1 LGVLFKAPIKALRH
15 RVDPHSLLAKERGSM
30 KKRLL
35 LGGLLI
41 VLLVIAM
48 MAVACGEEEPA
59 ATTAAPT
66 TATTGA
72 TATTAA
78 PGTDTTAP
86 AATDT
91 TAAATKEDVL
101 KIAAIS
107 SATGDMA
114 TAFKA
119 MYDSVGPTQELLNEE
134 GGLTVGDTHY
144 SIELVFYD
152 DQSTTAGGVTA
163 INKIIGDG
171 IKYVSPPMFMPV
183 NLAIADLCEQNK
195 MMRVK
200 SYGAGNVEVNPQNPF
215 MFFSCAGVSYEA
227 SFYDYALE
235 KYPNVKKIA
244 VITPDDPGGAT
255 YQELIKKIY
264 AERGIEIVYW
274 EVYPQ
279 PSFDFYSI
287 LNKALAAK
295 PDAIEELYG
304 IPPCSAALI
313 NQSRELGF
321 TGPIFGACTLGDPN
335 IILSM
340 LTPEYAYDVVSRAP
354 EVHSDLM
361 TDRVK
366 KLGEKIM
373 AAGASFELDS
383 LHLLDACSAI
393 IDAADAAQSIDPE
406 KVVAAIDSG
415 AAEGFEGSYGP
426 SVWGSYPD
434 VYGNNHCA
442 QHQLFITT
450 TQDAT
455 NHFEWVE

>member
-1 LGVLFKAPIKALRH
+1 
-15 RVDPHSLLAKERGSM
+15 M
-30 KKRLL
+30 KKRFIIA
-35 LGGLLI
+35 GLLV
-41 VLLVIAM
+41 VLL
-48 MAVACGEEEPA
+48 AVTMVAAACGGDDETT
-59 ATTAAPT
+59 TTAAPET

-72 TATTAA
+72 PSSDTTAQ
-78 PGTDTTAP
+78 PSSDSTAP
-86 AATDT
+86 AAT
-91 TAAATKEDVL
+91 KEEVL
-101 KIAAIS
+101 TIGAIS

-119 MYDSVGPTQELLNEE
+119 MYDAVKPTEELLNEE
-134 GGLTVGDTHY
+134 GGLTIGDTHY
-144 SIELVFYD
+144 TIKLTFYD

-163 INKIIGDG
+163 INKLIGDG
-171 IKYVSPPMFMPV
+171 VKFVIPPMFMPV
-183 NLAIADLCEQNK
+183 NLAIADLCEQNNI
-195 MMRVK
+195 MRVK
-200 SYGAGNVEVNPQNPF
+200 SYGAGNVEVNPQNPG
-215 MFFSCAGVSYEA
+215 MFFSCAGVSYEEA
-227 SFYDYALE
+227 FYDYALE
-235 KYPNVKKIA
+235 KYPNVKKVA

-255 YQELIKKIY
+255 YQELIKQIY

-304 IPPCSAALI
+304 IPPCSAALV

-335 IILSM
+335 IIYSM
-340 LTPEYAYDVVSRAP
+340 LTPEYAYDILSTSPDVY
-354 EVHSDLM
+354 SDKM

-366 KLGEKIM
+366 KLGEKIK

-393 IDAADAAQSIDPE
+393 IGAAKAAQSVDP
-406 KVVAAIDSG
+406 VDVIAAIDNG
-415 AAEGFEGSYGP
+415 VAKGFEGSYGP
-426 SVWGSYPD
+426 AKWGSFVE

-442 QHQLFITT
+442 EHQGMVTLT
-450 TQDAT
+450 DKDGV
-455 NHFEWVE
+455 HFDWIGPAISY

>member
-1 LGVLFKAPIKALRH
+1 MNKRSLPGVLLI
-15 RVDPHSLLAKERGSM
+15 
-30 KKRLL
+30 LL
-35 LGGLLI
+35 L
-41 VLLVIAM
+41 VVAM
-48 MAVACGEEEPA
+48 MAVACGGDEETTTTAAP

-66 TATTGA
+66 TATTAAPTGDT
-72 TATTAA
+72 TATTA
-78 PGTDTTAP
+78 P
-86 AATDT
+86 ATDT

-101 KIAAIS
+101 KIGAIS

-119 MYDSVGPTQELLNEE
+119 MYDSVGPTEELLNEE
-134 GGLTVGDTHY
+134 GGVTVGDTHY
-144 SIELVFYD
+144 TIDLIFYD

-163 INKIIGDG
+163 INKLIGDG
-171 IKYVSPPMFMPV
+171 VKYVSPPMFMPV
-183 NLAIADLCEQNK
+183 NLAIADLCEKNK
-195 MMRVK
+195 IMRVK
-200 SYGAGNVEVNPQNPF
+200 SYGAGNVEVNPQNPM

-235 KYPNVKKIA
+235 KYPNVKKVA

-335 IILSM
+335 IINSM
-340 LTPEYAYDVVSRAP
+340 LTPEYAYDILSTSP
-354 EVHSDLM
+354 EVYSDKM

-366 KLGEKIM
+366 KLGEKIQ

-383 LHLLDACSAI
+383 LHLLDACSSI
-393 IDAADAAQSIDPE
+393 IGGIQAAQSIDPVD
-406 KVVAAIDSG
+406 VVAAIDSG
-415 AAEGFEGSYGP
+415 AAKGFVGSYGP
-426 SVWGSYPD
+426 AKWGSFVD

-442 QHQLFITT
+442 EHQAMISLTD
-450 TQDAT
+450 QEGV
-455 NHFEWVE
+455 HFEWNGPEISY